1 MALSSIN
8 VNSQNI
14 TLSMDELLPIAYRIS
29 AIVKAHLRD
38 ELTGVAPLTT
48 VAVNASMDG
57 LMSRVTNGGVAGVVG
72 IPIELFSTPSL
83 ATDSYEFSVTFSVE
97 AYLPVTQLV
106 TLGPIVGFP
115 NVFTPIDL
123 GITYLHRAPTIIQGR
138 VASNGLPAEV
148 RISAIWLT
156 LPSAASMPPPSLFT
170 VVSLRSGLYGARSV
184 ASTTVRQ
191 RDLLEVLGED
201 KSLLVNVLAG
211 QKTLHLSNRLNLNVA
226 DILAVSTNDNA
237 VTEYIVI
244 DDIAGATNVNQAATI
259 TLSYATKFNHRRQAV
274 VRRVLPQAPGVDNNL
289 GSDSIVG
296 DQCLLLSTT
305 NGLANNTLI
314 EIDDGVQVAEYHAMS
329 VFRVNTDANG
339 YFSLPPL
346 SRVAQ
351 LDFHVDAGVAGN
363 TDIDGFV
370 PNYSRRQQLLDVVL

>member
-14 TLSMDELLPIAYRIS
+14 TLSMDDMLPIAYRMS

-38 ELTGVAPLTT
+38 ELTGMAPLTT
-48 VAVNASMDG
+48 AAVKASMDG
-57 LMSRVTNGGVAGVVG
+57 LMSRVTNGGVVGVTG
-72 IPIELFSTPSL
+72 IPIELFSMPSL

-97 AYLPVTQLV
+97 GYLPAMQQI
-106 TLGPIVGFP
+106 TLGPIANFP
-115 NVFTPIDL
+115 NVFTAIDL
-123 GITYLHRAPTIIQGR
+123 DAVQLHRQPTIIQGR
-138 VASNGLPAEV
+138 VVTNAPLAEV
-148 RISAIWLT
+148 SISEIWLT
-156 LPSAASMPPPSLFT
+156 LPSAASMPPPSLLT

-191 RDLLEVLGED
+191 RDLLEVMGED

-211 QKTLHLSNRLNLNVA
+211 QQILELSNRVNITVG
-226 DILAVSTNDNA
+226 DILAVSADDNA
-237 VTEYIVI
+237 ITEYIVI
-244 DDIAGATNVNQAATI
+244 DDITGAASANQTSTI
-259 TLSYATKFNHRRQAV
+259 ALAHAVKFNHRRQAV
-274 VRRVLPQAPGVDNNL
+274 VRRVLPQAPGMDNNL
-289 GSDSIVG
+289 GSDAIVG

-305 NGLANNTLI
+305 NGLENDASI

-329 VFRVNTDANG
+329 VFRVNTNANG
-339 YFSLPPL
+339 YFNLPPL

-351 LDFHVDAGVAGN
+351 LNIHVDAGVVGN

-370 PNYSRRQQLLDVVL
+370 PNYNRQQQQLNVAL